1 MFEKILKELKTKY
14 ANLGLSETIL
24 KAKAKQ
30 IEKAVK
36 TEEEIADAVAG
47 VEDDLAIFQSFA
59 DQNRTLAKKIEEL
72 EKNKESE
79 KKTTETKTETES
91 EKEKEKTTG
100 EEIPAWAKA
109 IIDSNKTLT
118 ESLTAIQEKEVAQ
131 TNAQKL
137 QLKLDE
143 LKVSKSYLDL
153 LPQSPM
159 ERSFQNDEEIAAFAT
174 DLKAKSDAYEQSVAN
189 GALGSSV
196 KPLFGEVAKEGGV
209 SSDVQ
214 AFIKT
219 NYNNET
225 NTKA

>member
-24 KAKAKQ
+24 KVMAETLAKTV
-30 IEKAVK
+30 EK
-36 TEEEIADAVAG
+36 EEEVETAVAG
-47 VEDDLAIFQSFA
+47 VEGQMKIYQSFA
-59 DQNRTLAKKIEEL
+59 DQNRTLQTEITNLKKSGEGKAE
-72 EKNKESE
+72 E
-79 KKTTETKTETES
+79 KKD
-91 EKEKEKTTG
+91 EKKEG
-100 EEIPAWAKA
+100 EDKKEAGKDEIPEWAKA
-109 IIDSNKTLT
+109 MIESSKTLA
-118 ESLTAIQEKEVAQ
+118 ESLIAMQQKETAQ

-143 LKVSKSYLDL
+143 LKVSKFYLDL
-153 LPQSPM
+153 LPQSPTD
-159 ERSFQNDEEIAAFAT
+159 RTFQNDEEIAAFAT

>member
-59 DQNRTLAKKIEEL
+59 DQNRTLAEKVKKLEEV
-72 EKNKESE
+72 
-79 KKTTETKTETES
+79 KTTDKPEDKPEDKPTDKP
-91 EKEKEKTTG
+91 TG
-100 EEIPAWAKA
+100 NNDIPEWAKA
-109 IIDSNKTLT
+109 MIESNKTLA
-118 ESLTAIQEKEVAQ
+118 ESLTAMQQKEAQQ

-137 QLKLDE
+137 QSKLDE

-153 LPQSPM
+153 LPQSPT

-174 DLKAKSDAYEQSVAN
+174 DLKAKSDAYEQSLAN